1 MIEWWV
7 LLGITCN
14 VILFVWGVHVLAKAI
29 RDNNRDNE
37 KLL

>member
-7 LLGITCN
+7 LLGITGN
-14 VILFVWGVHVLAKAI
+14 VILFVWGVRVLAKAI

>member
-14 VILFVWGVHVLAKAI
+14 VILFVWGVRVLAKAI

-37 KLL
+37 LL